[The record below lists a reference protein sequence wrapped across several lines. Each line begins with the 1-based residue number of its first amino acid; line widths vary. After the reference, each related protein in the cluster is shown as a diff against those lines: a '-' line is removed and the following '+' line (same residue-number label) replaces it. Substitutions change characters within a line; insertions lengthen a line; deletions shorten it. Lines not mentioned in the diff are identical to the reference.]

1 MGKQDGNKDL
11 ADAEQLAAMGKISE
25 IIGKR
30 SAQLTGEMTV
40 EVPSGKQQLKT
51 AYTRKHAAHGDTGGE
66 LSREEIP
73 LNLQPYVQRY
83 FDEIRK
89 IPVPKPEPPVK
100 TRS

>member
-1 MGKQDGNKDL
+1 
-11 ADAEQLAAMGKISE
+11 
-25 IIGKR
+25 
-30 SAQLTGEMTV
+30 LTGEMTV

-51 AYTRKHAAHGDTGGE
+51 AYTRKHAVHGDTGGE

-73 LNLQPYVQRY
+73 LHLQPYVQRY

-89 IPVPKPEPPVK
+89 VPVPKPEAASK